1 MKTNIAYLFA
11 AMLAISLL
19 SCSGDS
25 EPLVVAEEEMQ
36 LNSDPMIDYQTASD
50 AQRSLRPRATTQQ
63 MDGDQPDK
71 KGEKGRDHR
80 DWINDI
86 GRAAIK
92 NFEKETKLEFGDLYA
107 IDKDGVNPYIVKF
120 YFPEESMEYAK
131 QYEGKRATAAMYYED
146 GGFYEERGWGFFL
159 MKQLFQTDNFSLDDS
174 FPVSRT
180 EWENGYFDYVLV
192 YHLNGERR
200 MIKFKDLPII
210 ELWH

>member
-11 AMLAISLL
+11 AMLTIFLL

-50 AQRSLRPRATTQQ
+50 AQRSLRPKATTQQ

-92 NFEKETKLEFGDLYA
+92 NFEKETKLGYGDLYA

-120 YFPEESMEYAK
+120 YFPEEDYEEYATK
-131 QYEGKRATAAMYYED
+131 YEGRRVSVSMIYINGNGSSMHVKTLYDTYS
-146 GGFYEERGWGFFL
+146 
-159 MKQLFQTDNFSLDDS
+159 FSLDDS
-174 FPVSRT
+174 FLVSRT
-180 EWENGYFDYVLV
+180 EFSNGYFDYVLH
-192 YHLNGERR
+192 YYLSGENRR
-200 MIKFKDLPII
+200 INFKDLPII
-210 ELWH
+210 KQWH

>member
-25 EPLVVAEEEMQ
+25 EPLVMAEEEMQ

-50 AQRSLRPRATTQQ
+50 AQRSLRPSVTTQQ

-86 GRAAIK
+86 GSTAIK
-92 NFEKETKLEFGDLYA
+92 SFEKEKQLGIGDLYA

-120 YFPEESMEYAK
+120 YFPEEYREYAK
-131 QYEGKRATAAMYYED
+131 QYEGKLFSVSMFYIEGNGATM
-146 GGFYEERGWGFFL
+146 R
-159 MKQLFQTDNFSLDDS
+159 MKELFKTDSFSLDDS

-180 EWENGYFDYVLV
+180 EWDNGYFDYVFV
-192 YHLNGERR
+192 YDWNNCEQR
-200 MIKFKDLPII
+200 MMRYKDLTII
-210 ELWH
+210 KQWH